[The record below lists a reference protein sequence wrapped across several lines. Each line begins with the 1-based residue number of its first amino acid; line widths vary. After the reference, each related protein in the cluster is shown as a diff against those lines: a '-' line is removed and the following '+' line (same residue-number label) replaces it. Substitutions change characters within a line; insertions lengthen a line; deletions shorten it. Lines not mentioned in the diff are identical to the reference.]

1 MRKMK
6 SLSYALL
13 GLALMLLLVS
23 CGSGRPAERGRQ
35 NTTPGAAAT
44 PTTNPLLAM
53 PEDSTAVPPQTPAEQ
68 ATVAPAETPAQ
79 ASGTAG
85 ENGTITGIAPFF
97 TVHVDVN
104 QNVRPISPL
113 IYGVSGASADYLEQL
128 RPTLNSW
135 GGNPSS
141 RYNWRLGNAWNS
153 GSDYFYI
160 NGDYGYDID
169 AVGEPASDNFIRITQ
184 AIGAEVRLALP
195 TLGWVAK
202 NNDNNTCSFPL
213 EDGTCSDADG
223 ATCKNPGRI
232 ADPTLANVPTDPDW
246 VVDWVDY
253 LRNTQNFDI
262 RFYAMDNEPELW
274 GYTHYDVHPTC
285 TTYNDILEQYLTYAA
300 AVRPLVPDAELTGP
314 VTCCWEFYWNSAAGA
329 VDKAR
334 HGNQDFLPWFLTQVR
349 MHDERVGVRHLD
361 VLDIHYYPEG
371 LYNDNADPPTA
382 ARRLRATRSL
392 WDTSYLDESYIR
404 EAVALIPTMNEL
416 INRYYP
422 GLKLGISE
430 WNFGADE
437 TMNGAL
443 AIADVLGI
451 FGREQVYFA
460 AYWMFP
466 ALNSPG
472 FHAFKMYTNYDDRGG
487 RFGDLSV
494 LAQST
499 DQGVVSSYAAL
510 DSESGNLHLMLINKQ
525 PQDGM
530 LLQLRLDNFR
540 PKETATQY
548 RYEESNSRAVVATS
562 VEDVSDP
569 FNLLLPPYSI
579 TLLVFEPAE

>member
-1 MRKMK
+1 MRRIN
-6 SLSYALL
+6 LLTYALL
-13 GLALMLLLVS
+13 ALLLTAALVA
-23 CGSGRPAERGRQ
+23 CGGARRGEPARGSV
-35 NTTPGAAAT
+35 TPPAV
-44 PTTNPLLAM
+44 PTTNPLLSL
-53 PEDSTAVPPQTPAEQ
+53 PEPESPGGPELATPPESPAS
-68 ATVAPAETPAQ
+68 AETPLD
-79 ASGTAG
+79 SGQ
-85 ENGTITGIAPFF
+85 ENGAVTGLTPFF
-97 TVHVDVN
+97 TVQVDVSE
-104 QNVRPISPL
+104 NVRPISPL
-113 IYGVSGASADYLEQL
+113 IYGVSGASAGYLEQL

-153 GSDYFYI
+153 GSDFFYI

-169 AVGEPASDNFIRITQ
+169 AVGESASDNFIRITQ
-184 AIGAEVRLALP
+184 AVGAEVRLALP

-213 EDGTCSDADG
+213 ADGTCSDAGG
-223 ATCKNPGRI
+223 ATCKNPGQI
-232 ADPTLANVPTDPDW
+232 ADPYLANVPTDVEW
-246 VVDWVDY
+246 VTEWVDY
-253 LRNTQNFDI
+253 LRNSQGFDI
-262 RFYAMDNEPELW
+262 RFFALDNEPELW

-285 TTYNDILEQYLTYAA
+285 TTFAEILEQYLTYAA
-300 AVRPLVPDAELTGP
+300 AVRPLVPEAELTGP

-329 VDKAR
+329 ADKAR

-371 LYNDNADPPTA
+371 LYNDNADPATA

-392 WDTSYLDESYIR
+392 WDRSYLDESWIR
-404 EAVALIPTMNEL
+404 EAVALIPTINEL
-416 INRYYP
+416 VDRFYP

-466 ALNSPG
+466 PPDSPG
-472 FHAFKMYTNYDDRGG
+472 FHAFKMYTNYDGRGA
-487 RFGDLSV
+487 RFGDVSV

-499 DQGVVSSYAAL
+499 DQDVVSSYAAL
-510 DSESGNLHLMLINKQ
+510 DSETGNLHLMLINKQ

-530 LLQLRLDNFR
+530 LLQLRLAAFN
-540 PKETATQY
+540 PKATASQY
-548 RYEESNSRAVVATS
+548 RYEQSNSHTIAASTI
-562 VEDVSDP
+562 ENVSNQFDM
-569 FNLLLPPYSI
+569 LLPPYSI
-579 TLLVFEPAE
+579 TLLVFEPAQ

>member
-1 MRKMK
+1 MK
-6 SLSYALL
+6 RRNPLTYFPMALL
-13 GLALMLLLVS
+13 LTLFLVGCS
-23 CGSGRPAERGRQ
+23 GPSRGSENAR
-35 NTTPGAAAT
+35 TTPGTGAAAV
-44 PTTNPLLAM
+44 PTTNPLLSMPDPEPTSEPEIPVGPVSTAM
-53 PEDSTAVPPQTPAEQ
+53 PAQENDAV
-68 ATVAPAETPAQ
+68 
-79 ASGTAG
+79 
-85 ENGTITGIAPFF
+85 TGLRPHFRIQ
-97 TVHVDVN
+97 VDVN
-104 QNVRPISPL
+104 QNVRTISPL

-141 RYNWRLGNAWNS
+141 RYNWQLGNAWNS

-169 AVGEPASDNFIRITQ
+169 AVGESASDNFIRITQ
-184 AIGAEVRLALP
+184 AVGAEVRLALP

-202 NNDNNTCSFPL
+202 NNDNDTCSFPL

-232 ADPTLANVPTDPDW
+232 ADPFLANVATDPDW
-246 VVDWVDY
+246 VVEWVDY
-253 LRNTQNFDI
+253 LRNTQDFDI

-285 TTYNDILEQYLTYAA
+285 ATFSEILEQYLTYAA

-314 VTCCWEFYWNSAAGA
+314 VTCCWEFYWNSAAGSM
-329 VDKAR
+329 DKAR

-349 MHDERVGVRHLD
+349 LHDERIGVRHLD

-392 WDTSYLDESYIR
+392 WDPDYPDESYIR
-404 EAVALIPTMNEL
+404 EPVSLIPTMNQL
-416 INRYYP
+416 IDRYYP

-443 AIADVLGI
+443 AVADVLGI

-466 ALNSPG
+466 PPNSAS
-472 FHAFKMYTNYDDRGG
+472 FYAFKMYTNYDGEG
-487 RFGDLSV
+487 SRFGDTSV
-494 LAQST
+494 LAQSS
-499 DQGVVSSYAAL
+499 DQDVVSSYAAL
-510 DSESGNLHLMLINKQ
+510 DSESGNLHLMLINKL

-530 LLQLRLDNFR
+530 LLQLDLDNFE
-540 PKETATQY
+540 PQTTAVQY
-548 RYEESNSRAVVATS
+548 RYEESNRNDIVVST
-562 VEDVSDP
+562 VENVSEQFDM
-569 FNLLLPPYSI
+569 LLPPYSI
-579 TLLVFEPAE
+579 TLLVFEPAGH